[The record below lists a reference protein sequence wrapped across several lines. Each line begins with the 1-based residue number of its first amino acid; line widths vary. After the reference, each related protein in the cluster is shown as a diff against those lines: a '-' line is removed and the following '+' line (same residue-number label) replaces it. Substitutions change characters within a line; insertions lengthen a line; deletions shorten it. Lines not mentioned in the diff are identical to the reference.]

1 MGVSGDLLGVEVQG
15 MHIGYRRAGDGP
27 PLVLLHGYVGD
38 GLGTW
43 GRQLRTLS
51 DEFTVVA
58 WDAPGFSSSFDPP
71 ESFSLS
77 DYADSLAAFIERLG
91 LERPHVVR
99 LSFGGGLAIEF
110 FRRHPQVP
118 SSLVLVSAYAG
129 WTGSLPPEVVEFRLN
144 QALRLADLSAE
155 QLGAEIVPT
164 LFSSRAPKALVDQ
177 FAASMLEFHPA
188 GLRATA
194 RSFARA
200 DLRAPE
206 RFDATVRTFLR
217 SLVRPEA

>member
-1 MGVSGDLLGVEVQG
+1 
-15 MHIGYRRAGDGP
+15 MHIGYRRAGEGP

-51 DEFTVVA
+51 DEFTIVA

-91 LERPHVVR
+91 LERPHVVG

-118 SSLVLVSAYAG
+118 SSLVCWYRPMRVGQA
-129 WTGSLPPEVVEFRLN
+129 PFR
-144 QALRLADLSAE
+144 QR
-155 QLGAEIVPT
+155 
-164 LFSSRAPKALVDQ
+164 SS
-177 FAASMLEFHPA
+177 
-188 GLRATA
+188 
-194 RSFARA
+194 SFG
-200 DLRAPE
+200 
-206 RFDATVRTFLR
+206 
-217 SLVRPEA
+217 

>member
-1 MGVSGDLLGVEVQG
+1 
-15 MHIGYRRAGDGP
+15 
-27 PLVLLHGYVGD
+27 VGD

-51 DEFTVVA
+51 DEFTIVA

-91 LERPHVVR
+91 LERPHVVG

-118 SSLVLVSAYAG
+118 SSLVCWYRPMRVGQA
-129 WTGSLPPEVVEFRLN
+129 PFR
-144 QALRLADLSAE
+144 QR
-155 QLGAEIVPT
+155 
-164 LFSSRAPKALVDQ
+164 SS
-177 FAASMLEFHPA
+177 
-188 GLRATA
+188 
-194 RSFARA
+194 SFG
-200 DLRAPE
+200 
-206 RFDATVRTFLR
+206 
-217 SLVRPEA
+217 